1 MGASRPHLGG
11 FQEPLALDFEGSRGV
26 QNSVFRS
33 LLALATCNF
42 DLQALSPLKTNSAS
56 HVRLGQLLRY
66 AFITAMTT
74 LLHFPPLLF
83 LPFRCG
89 GLCAA
94 HGIDVPQ
101 NLHFFVDF
109 LPFRNALQNLL
120 RKNIEKLRKSRISGS
135 QNPPQILPKCLPNRR
150 SQKTTIFHCFFT

>member
-11 FQEPLALDFEGSRGV
+11 FQEPQGLDFEGSCGL

-33 LLALATCNF
+33 LLVLATCNF
-42 DLQALSPLKTNSAS
+42 DLQALSLLKTNSAS

-83 LPFRCG
+83 LLFRCG

-94 HGIDVPQ
+94 HGI
-101 NLHFFVDF
+101 
-109 LPFRNALQNLL
+109 RRILL
-120 RKNIEKLRKSRISGS
+120 RM
-135 QNPPQILPKCLPNRR
+135 PRR
-150 SQKTTIFHCFFT
+150 VKQLGAPAVLAVLLA

>member
-1 MGASRPHLGG
+1 MGAPRPHLGG
-11 FQEPLALDFEGSRGV
+11 FQEPQGLDFEGSCGL

-42 DLQALSPLKTNSAS
+42 DLQALSLLQTNSAS

-94 HGIDVPQ
+94 HGI
-101 NLHFFVDF
+101 
-109 LPFRNALQNLL
+109 RRTALGAQAC
-120 RKNIEKLRKSRISGS
+120 
-135 QNPPQILPKCLPNRR
+135 QINMFYLQHLML
-150 SQKTTIFHCFFT
+150 F